1 MLMKRTGGVGQ
12 AGWKVADD
20 AVRQGRWDMLA
31 GRLIVIQT
39 GRAGQD
45 GRKVASYVDT
55 QGST

>member
-1 MLMKRTGGVGQ
+1 MKRTGGVGQ

-31 GRLIVIQT
+31 GRLMVIQT

-45 GRKVASYVDT
+45 GRKVASNVDT